1 MDPNNQS
8 QQNPWGDY
16 SQGGV
21 YNVGGQDIAKQSQ
34 EIADSW
40 SISPEQSQAIK
51 ELTVQLAYDMAPVT
65 GESRALMYADKA
77 AQRAAQAFKQGKYFE
92 GAGHTAEQYAELLG
106 ALPIAGMALGA
117 ITDVNRFGK
126 GMYRILNTP
135 QLPMHKP
142 TSITDPAL
150 EIRDKSL
157 DEAIDLARTE
167 RHIIPDTSKG
177 TDGQFIGAPRGMN
190 TKMELQQMRDDF
202 DAMVAAGVAGSDWY
216 KRAREGTKM
225 LRPGSKSDRA
235 EHSGQ
240 LAVLSAQADPGP
252 NLGWT
257 IEATNEFAA
266 GNNVF
271 MVRTPEQ
278 SAKIIEAHTGVK
290 PPGEFYQ
297 GALGPKTGIYEQ
309 GINPDKPHTTTGTN
323 DIWHGRAFGYK
334 MDDGSEFDRGFST
347 QEHRFLDHETVLAVD
362 RANQKKLG
370 GRSDW
375 TAPELQ
381 AAAWIAAKGKG
392 LFKKN
397 PEKYN
402 NNLQEAMKD
411 AAKTYPDYYA
421 KYAAQ
426 QTHEAIPAPAVMG
439 TGHLSSLSRA
449 SFPEKEAF
457 TEQASWV
464 DPDTNKDIMFDEMGM
479 LQTDPKK
486 GVGEWEGENNPV
498 EVSNILASLED
509 AQRGKKV
516 GKTSEG
522 LLSTG
527 AATKAY
533 MDAQAGA
540 AWSKAFELGTTGTKK
555 SSSGSYTIELDRPLT
570 VAEMQSLNKIAG
582 PRGLGVIDTGEG
594 VTLANFNAT
603 KGDMLAKSLGKKDY
617 TDSDPVKWMDMVSS
631 PLGKNIN
638 KVFTKN
644 TAGALTEIKFKLKRD
659 PSKEEKKFFTDLRNG
674 RAVHSWKDD
683 QGVIQSVKDE
693 NKYKVTVKDRYVTI
707 KQIKTPGDEMEK
719 ILDKPSGAGLDA
731 EIEKIFP
738 RHKGT
743 LARFEGDLI
752 EFDWSQPGSGEAT
765 RNLEKILKKNPAT
778 LARLDNSKKIREQAG
793 KIAERNIDVA
803 TKNNDTVRKD
813 IQLSLRLIENGGFTA
828 LFDALKRGAV
838 LPAIAGPMIMYGL
851 REDSAQTGGLLS
863 PGT

>member
-421 KYAAQ
+421 KYTAQ
-426 QTHEAIPAPAVMG
+426 ATHEAIPSPQAMD

-464 DPDTNKDIMFDEMGM
+464 DPDTNKDIMFDEMRM

-486 GVGEWEGENNPV
+486 GVGEWEGEYNPV
-498 EVSNILASLED
+498 EVSKPLVSLED
-509 AQRGKKV
+509 GPGGKKV
-516 GKTSEG
+516 GETSEG
-522 LLSTG
+522 LLNIGTG
-527 AATKAY
+527 TKAY

-540 AWSKAFELGTTGTKK
+540 GWHKAFELGTTGTKK
-555 SSSGSYTIELDRPLT
+555 TSSGGYKINLDRPLT
-570 VAEMQSLNKIAG
+570 TQEMAQLSKVAQK
-582 PRGLGVIDTGEG
+582 RGFGVLDSGEG
-594 VTLANFNAT
+594 VSLSNFGAPT
-603 KGDMLAKSLGKKDY
+603 KGETVLKTIESGA
-617 TDSDPVKWMDMVSS
+617 S
-631 PLGKNIN
+631 PLKKNIN
-638 KVFTKN
+638 KVFTSEK
-644 TAGALTEIKFKLKRD
+644 AGALNEIKFKLKKD
-659 PSKEEKKFFTDLRNG
+659 PSKEEKKYFTDLRNG
-674 RAVHSWKDD
+674 RID
-683 QGVIQSVKDE
+683 G
-693 NKYKVTVKDRYVTI
+693 NKYKVAVKDRKVTI
-707 KQIKTPGDEMEK
+707 TQIKTPGDEMEK
-719 ILDKPSGAGLDA
+719 TLKEEYWSLDRIPKGLQDDLD
-731 EIEKIFP
+731 EIFP
-738 RHKGT
+738 GGEGT
-743 LARFEGDLI
+743 LSRIESDLT
-752 EFDWSQPGSGEAT
+752 EFDFSEVGSGEAT
-765 RNLEKILKKNPAT
+765 RKLQEVMGGNPAA

-793 KIAERNIDVA
+793 KIAKRNEDFA
-803 TKNNDTVRKD
+803 AKNNDTVRKD